1 MLIPE
6 QVGRDR
12 LCPQQKSSSL
22 FIVSMRSLLLA
33 PQADV
38 D

>member
-1 MLIPE
+1 MLISE
-6 QVGRDR
+6 QIGRDR
-12 LCPQQKSSSL
+12 LRPQQKASSL
-22 FIVSMRSLLLA
+22 RSLLLA